1 MQVRWTSCYLARE
14 SAQDISSRPVA
25 NENLLDPRVRNLVW
39 RDLVTLSRTQV
50 LCELVLVFPWL
61 AGALVCAHFAGN
73 THWVFYGPA
82 LVCSFI
88 FFLTGL
94 RVVHNGYHYALG
106 IPRLATEWV
115 IFGLS
120 LLMGWPLHSVQ
131 VNHLRHHKYCMEDED
146 IEAASARMSG
156 WRALLFGPIFP
167 FLLLGYGIYFGNPRK
182 RQWIMWESLALL
194 SLLATAFLILD
205 IHWLRFHICCMAIG
219 ECLTAFFAVWT
230 VHHDCERD
238 HLFARTLEGK
248 WKNRLTFNMFLHMEH
263 HLFPAVPTRNLPQL
277 AERLGAAAPD
287 LRGKEV
293 F

>member
-1 MQVRWTSCYLARE
+1 M
-14 SAQDISSRPVA
+14 A
-25 NENLLDPRVRNLVW
+25 NENLVDPRVRNLVW

-50 LCELVLVFPWL
+50 FCELLMVFPWL
-61 AGALVCAHFAGN
+61 IGSLVCADYASR
-73 THWVFYGPA
+73 THWLLYCPA
-82 LVCSFI
+82 LVLSFI

-94 RVVHNGYHYALG
+94 RVVHNAYHYALG
-106 IPRLATEWV
+106 VPRQVTEWV

-120 LLMGWPLHSVQ
+120 LLMGWPLHAVQ

-146 IEAASARMSG
+146 IEAASARMNG

-167 FLLLGYGIYFGNPRK
+167 FLLLRYGFYYGK
-182 RQWIMWESLALL
+182 SRQQRWIIVEAMALL
-194 SLLATAFLILD
+194 GLLSVTWLVLD
-205 IHWLRFHICCMAIG
+205 CHWLRYHVCCMAIG

-238 HLFARTLEGK
+238 HVFARTLKGK

-277 AERLGAAAPD
+277 AKRLNTAAPE